1 MFERCMFD
9 NFRRGNKLAGA
20 PRWRHG
26 GLQDQQ

>member
-1 MFERCMFD
+1 MFD